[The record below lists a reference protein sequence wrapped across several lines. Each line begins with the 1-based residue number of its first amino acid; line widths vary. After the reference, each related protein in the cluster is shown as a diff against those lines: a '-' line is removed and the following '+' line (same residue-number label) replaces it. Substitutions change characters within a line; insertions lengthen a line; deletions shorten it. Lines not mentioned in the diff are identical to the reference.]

1 MKSLIA
7 IVICAAAFGVSAEA
21 TNPPVPKR
29 SATLVET
36 QIFRHLQKTIIDME
50 KRCFKGAALMFSEKA
65 ACQQDAH
72 HVKSLLALF
81 SRVEYS
87 GGNNGLLA
95 LMKSWENVT
104 GPRLIKQGI
113 IDEAS
118 LR

>member
-7 IVICAAAFGVSAEA
+7 IIIYAAAFGASAEA
-21 TNPPVPKR
+21 TKPPVPKR

-36 QIFRHLQKTIIDME
+36 QVFRHLQKTIIDME
-50 KRCFKGAALMFSEKA
+50 KRCFKGAALMFYEKA
-65 ACQQDAH
+65 ACQQDAY

-113 IDEAS
+113 IDDAA